1 MVRRIGFTRGLGLGK
16 GTLNEGKDF
25 ISRMQLLAYLAEWE
39 DRQVCL
45 IPCWA
50 SYHYIGTNTPL

>member
-1 MVRRIGFTRGLGLGK
+1 MVRRIGFARGLGLGK

-25 ISRMQLLAYLAEWE
+25 ISRMELLAYLAEWE

-45 IPCWA
+45 IPC
-50 SYHYIGTNTPL
+50 